1 MTEGLPPPQGI
12 PIPGEIPP
20 PGEEA
25 FDEGVVT
32 EVIRPAAIIPEE
44 AARAILVELSLRDVR
59 NGGVWRSDPS
69 RWALYDQPWPSPA
82 DQGPAQLVGT
92 IQVAYST
99 PTRYEITIFRATV
112 TKVGTD
118 MGWTVSTLCDE
129 ALEFGKLDLATCPR
143 ATMTEPPKPFR
154 F

>member
-1 MTEGLPPPQGI
+1 MSINYPPPD
-12 PIPGEIPP
+12 ET
-20 PGEEA
+20 A

-59 NGGVWRSDPS
+59 NGGVWRSDPA
-69 RWALYDQPWPSPA
+69 RWALYDSPWPSPV
-82 DQGPAQLVGT
+82 DQGASQLVGS

-99 PTRYEITIFRATV
+99 PTRYEITIYRATV
-112 TKVGTD
+112 TRVGSEL
-118 MGWTVSTLCDE
+118 GWTVNSLCDE
-129 ALEFGKLDLATCPR
+129 ALGFGHLDLARCPR
-143 ATMTEPPKPFR
+143 ATMNEPPKPFR

>member
-1 MTEGLPPPQGI
+1 MSLP
-12 PIPGEIPP
+12 IPP
-20 PGEEA
+20 PDDAA

-44 AARAILVELSLRDVR
+44 AAREILVELSLRDVR

-69 RWALYDQPWPSPA
+69 RWALYDSPWPNPA
-82 DQGPAQLVGT
+82 DQGQAQLVGT

-99 PTRYEITIFRATV
+99 PTKYEITIYRATV
-112 TKVGTD
+112 TRVGTD
-118 MGWTVSTLCDE
+118 LGWRVISLCDE
-129 ALEFGKLDLATCPR
+129 ALGFGRLDLATCPR
-143 ATMTEPPKPFR
+143 AALIDPPKPFR